1 MAPSR
6 RSQAAGHA
14 ALCAALAGW
23 AYAAKCFVSPG
34 ARSAASPQSLRG
46 GAELRRFPAA
56 PEDAAQEASRPLVG
70 LAVCAAALGLAVTM
84 VASPV
89 RAEEADTDS
98 QAAIAGKISRKK
110 KKREA
115 QVEEAKKVEKVAAAP
130 AAESGGGFSIPS
142 IPLPSFSIPNNFEA
156 APKAAV
162 KPGDSEAAPV
172 RAFKV
177 KEVNG
182 VLKTYYN
189 PSDEMDID
197 EVPLGAPNPPLLAV
211 FLFGPSFIYLAFW
224 VLGSLEII

>member
-1 MAPSR
+1 
-6 RSQAAGHA
+6 
-14 ALCAALAGW
+14 
-23 AYAAKCFVSPG
+23 
-34 ARSAASPQSLRG
+34 
-46 GAELRRFPAA
+46 
-56 PEDAAQEASRPLVG
+56 
-70 LAVCAAALGLAVTM
+70 LGLAVTM

-89 RAEEADTDS
+89 RAEEEGADS

-115 QVEEAKKVEKVAAAP
+115 QVEEAKKVEKVAAAPAAAP

-162 KPGDSEAAPV
+162 KPADSEAAPV

-189 PSDEMDID
+189 PSDEMDLD